1 MGNNAI
7 NSQDIPA
14 VPAQPG
20 IGDKL
25 VCFLQ
30 EFISGKR
37 SFSSE
42 EACSPVLSPWK
53 AANLTNDKLAV
64 LVAYGHSFNFPKSSR
79 NFSQL
84 VACEKM
90 RIESRGSVMDW

>member
-7 NSQDIPA
+7 NSQDVPA

-25 VCFLQ
+25 VCFPQ
-30 EFISGKR
+30 EFIIGKR
-37 SFSSE
+37 E
-42 EACSPVLSPWK
+42 EACSPVSSPWK

-64 LVAYGHSFNFPKSSR
+64 LVAYGHSFNFPKPSR

-84 VACEKM
+84 VACGKM
-90 RIESRGSVMDW
+90 RIESRASVIDW